1 MTNIITKA
9 YIMVQLRSEQF
20 LKDQRGV
27 TAIEYALI
35 GVAMATLLAAIFGN
49 QNSGFLGAINTA
61 FTKIVS
67 SITSVTTGNGK

>member
-1 MTNIITKA
+1 
-9 YIMVQLRSEQF
+9 
-20 LKDQRGV
+20 
-27 TAIEYALI
+27 
-35 GVAMATLLAAIFGN
+35 MATLLAAIFGN